1 MFDELTAV
9 IAVIG
14 AVTGV
19 GGLTVQIINARRSRS
34 KLQLKV
40 EAGTLLGKPPRR
52 VIDITNVH
60 REGPRFETW
69 LVCKSGED

>member
-1 MFDELTAV
+1 MSDELTAV

-19 GGLTVQIINARRSRS
+19 GGLTVQIINARRNRS

-40 EAGTLLGKPPRR
+40 EAGTLLGKPPRL
-52 VIDITNVH
+52 VIDITNDS
-60 REGPRFETW
+60 PRGTTIRD
-69 LVCKSGED
+69 VACMQVR